1 MIVIS
6 SSEKTYPCIMHK
18 KITLSFYAGH
28 IQKIFI
34 QLPGDDGQPGL
45 WYMQSIIAVIVW
57 GTQEPMLPSHS
68 ETLAKLLLSLGFRDR
83 LCLTFSYMNLLK
95 PLNGMAPCLR

>member
-1 MIVIS
+1 
-6 SSEKTYPCIMHK
+6 
-18 KITLSFYAGH
+18 
-28 IQKIFI
+28 
-34 QLPGDDGQPGL
+34 
-45 WYMQSIIAVIVW
+45 MQSIIAVIVW

-95 PLNGMAPCLR
+95 PLNGMAPCLW